1 MSVIEWSN
9 TYLLGIEQIDEHHR
23 HLIDLLDTT
32 YNVFVSHGQKV
43 EVGKVLEALIDYAIY
58 HFAAEERL
66 MAQYDYSRAADHLEQ
81 HEDFV
86 KRVKT
91 QQREF
96 HDGRGTLSLELIVFI
111 KEWLLDHILETDRH
125 LANAIKAKRGN
136 VRR

>member
-9 TYLLGIEQIDEHHR
+9 TYVLGIEQIDEHHR

-66 MAQYDYSRAADHLEQ
+66 MAQCDYSRAADHLEQ